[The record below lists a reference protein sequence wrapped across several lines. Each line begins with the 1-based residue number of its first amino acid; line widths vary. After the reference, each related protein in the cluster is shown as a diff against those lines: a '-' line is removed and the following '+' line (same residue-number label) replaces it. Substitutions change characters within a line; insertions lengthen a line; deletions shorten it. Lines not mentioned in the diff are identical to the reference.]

1 MWKVN
6 ILNTYWIWFSRIN
19 KISARIQKELLD
31 KYKTPDVIWNLTEK
45 ELQQNEYL
53 NKKSI
58 EIILN
63 NEYKKKLKAYQEYM
77 DKNGIK
83 MITIE
88 DEFYPTKLKNI
99 YDSPVVLYVKG
110 NYKILDNKSLA
121 IIGSRNASNY
131 GRQIA
136 EKFAYNLSKYNINIV
151 AGLAKGIDTY
161 AHVGAIKA
169 REKTVAVMG
178 SGLDEIYPYENKKVA
193 EEIIDLGGA
202 IISEYVVGTEP
213 EKLNF
218 PARNRIISGISDGVL
233 VIEAREKS
241 GTFIT
246 VDFAL
251 EQGKNVYAI
260 PGNINSPTSRRNKWI
275 IKTRR

>member
-260 PGNINSPTSRRNKWI
+260 PGNINSPTSRRNK
-275 IKTRR
+275 